1 MLPLLFVLFIA
12 MPILEIFVLIK
23 VGSSLGVWTTIAIV
37 ILTAVIGSY
46 MLRAQSLATIR
57 SVQDKLNTGQVPAI
71 QMFEG
76 IALLVGGIFLLTPG
90 FITDAIGFFC
100 LFPPTRRWLLSRVLA
115 KASVAVFQAGPSAND
130 SPYQKPSGSTNPTG
144 QSSSN
149 VIDGEYRR
157 ED

>member
-57 SVQDKLNTGQVPAI
+57 SVQEKMNAGQVPAV
-71 QMFEG
+71 QMLEG
-76 IALLVGGIFLLTPG
+76 VALLIGGIFLLTPG
-90 FITDAIGFFC
+90 FITDGIGFFC
-100 LFPPTRRWLLSRVLA
+100 LFPPTRRWLLTRILA
-115 KASVAVFQAGPSAND
+115 KTSVSVFQGGPAANSSYQQQGPS
-130 SPYQKPSGSTNPTG
+130 SSSK
-144 QSSSN
+144 QSESN
-149 VIDGEYRR
+149 VIDGEFRR

>member
-1 MLPLLFVLFIA
+1 MLPFLFLLFIA

-23 VGSSLGVWTTIAIV
+23 VGSSLGVWTTIGIV

-57 SVQDKLNTGQVPAI
+57 SVQEKLNSGQVPAI

-76 IALLVGGIFLLTPG
+76 VALLVGGIFLLTPG
-90 FITDAIGFFC
+90 FLTDAFGFFC
-100 LFPPTRRWLLSRVLA
+100 LFAPTRRWLLKKVLA
-115 KASVAVFQAGPSAND
+115 RASVSVFQGSANSD
-130 SPYQKPSGSTNPTG
+130 RVYSNEKSANPTERTG
-144 QSSSN
+144 SN